1 LEVIMSNELTTKNK
15 AEPVE
20 SKRWIQPLVDV
31 YENEDEWL
39 IAADVPGAT
48 QEGLELH
55 LDKNELTIEARRA
68 DEDKRLPYAGFR
80 RLFTLPSGVDG
91 EKVSAELQNGVVS
104 IHLPKSAAIK
114 PRQIQVQVG

>member
-1 LEVIMSNELTTKNK
+1 MNSELTKTGK

-20 SKRWIQPLVDV
+20 NKRWLEPLVDV
-31 YENEDEWL
+31 FENEDEWL
-39 IAADVPGAT
+39 IAADVPGVA
-48 QEGLELH
+48 QDGLELH
-55 LDKNELTIEARRA
+55 LDKNELTISARRT
-68 DEDKRLPYAGFR
+68 DESNRLPYAGFR

-114 PRQIQVQVG
+114 PRQIHVQAG